1 MVNVVPSALTAV
13 TLLKVSSLSPATWY
27 LIIVPIG
34 ISVNTFPG
42 LFSVLPPL
50 IVPPSTLFGKSN
62 VSKKLFALKSRTWS
76 DEAEASC
83 FTDLISL
90 EP

>member
-13 TLLKVSSLSPATWY
+13 TLLKVSSLVPPTWY

-50 IVPPSTLFGKSN
+50 IVPPLHYLVNQMF
-62 VSKKLFALKSRTWS
+62 LKNY
-76 DEAEASC
+76 
-83 FTDLISL
+83 LL
-90 EP
+90 